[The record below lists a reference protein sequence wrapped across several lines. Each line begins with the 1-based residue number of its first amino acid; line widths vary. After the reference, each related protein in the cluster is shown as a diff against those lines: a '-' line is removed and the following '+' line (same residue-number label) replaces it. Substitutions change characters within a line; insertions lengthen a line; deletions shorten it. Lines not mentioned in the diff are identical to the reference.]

1 MGVKYVNGKAVYT
14 VDIGIDLSHK
24 AKIDKSKIQNSK
36 SRTKALTKEYEKSR
50 KKYKG
55 KEKKRALPKVKN
67 NSIAGEAAKNARE
80 YRKKNPAK
88 KTEKRKNKAREYSK
102 KVKDQKLTSNE
113 KLLMQNLIRT
123 GSPDVVR
130 KGLKNAEKTLTTS
143 KAKTKEYK
151 DLNKRVAK
159 QNEKF
164 LNSSPAAYGFM
175 AGSSPIPLKETI
187 ERQTG
192 RKLNTKKAEKS
203 IGYKAGY
210 MGGIMA
216 EYALTGGVARASVQ
230 KSIETGA
237 KQLAQKSAK
246 KAAVNVVKKGEKLPK
261 AVKRVS
267 SGIAADSFQYP

>member
-14 VDIGIDLSHK
+14 VDKGIDLSHK

-113 KLLMQNLIRT
+113 KLLMQNL
-123 GSPDVVR
+123 
-130 KGLKNAEKTLTTS
+130 L
-143 KAKTKEYK
+143 
-151 DLNKRVAK
+151 
-159 QNEKF
+159 
-164 LNSSPAAYGFM
+164 
-175 AGSSPIPLKETI
+175 
-187 ERQTG
+187 
-192 RKLNTKKAEKS
+192 
-203 IGYKAGY
+203 
-210 MGGIMA
+210 
-216 EYALTGGVARASVQ
+216 
-230 KSIETGA
+230 
-237 KQLAQKSAK
+237 
-246 KAAVNVVKKGEKLPK
+246 
-261 AVKRVS
+261 
-267 SGIAADSFQYP
+267 

>member
-14 VDIGIDLSHK
+14 VDKGIDLSHK

-216 EYALTGGVARASVQ
+216 EYALTGGVARA
-230 KSIETGA
+230 
-237 KQLAQKSAK
+237 
-246 KAAVNVVKKGEKLPK
+246 
-261 AVKRVS
+261 
-267 SGIAADSFQYP
+267 